1 MENFDIAGLRAHE
14 VAQNFVMAINGA
26 FFVSRKVGVQ
36 PMPSDLEL
44 GKRNI
49 QTASYLFNKNLND
62 LINIYD
68 SGLDT
73 QVAQAR
79 LDSIAVQLIK
89 KGNNAITTGIANG
102 AARML
107 GNNAHGAMGHLVA
120 RAAQSV
126 DLSVVDSAGRNWK
139 DPSALVQTI
148 VRDFHYQREVE
159 ARIEQLKAEGA
170 RFFTVGNRGY
180 TLDLFQ
186 EVRHQ
191 LFHPNSNNL
200 PERFDV

>member
-44 GKRNI
+44 G
-49 QTASYLFNKNLND
+49 LND

-79 LDSIAVQLIK
+79 LDSITVQLIK

-170 RFFTVGNRGY
+170 HFFVVDNRGY

>member
-1 MENFDIAGLRAHE
+1 M
-14 VAQNFVMAINGA
+14 
-26 FFVSRKVGVQ
+26 SRKTGVQ

-44 GKRNI
+44 GKRNV
-49 QTASYLFNKNLND
+49 QTASYLFIKNLND
-62 LINIYD
+62 LINTYD
-68 SGLDT
+68 SGADT

-89 KGNNAITTGIANG
+89 KGNNAINTGIANG

-107 GNNAHGAMGHLVA
+107 GNNAHGAMGRLVA
-120 RAAQSV
+120 KAAQSL

-139 DPSALVQTI
+139 DPSKLVQTI
-148 VRDFHYQREVE
+148 VRDFYYQREVE
-159 ARIEQLKAEGA
+159 ARIKQMKADGA
-170 RFFTVGNRGY
+170 IFFVAGNRGY

-186 EVRHQ
+186 EVRAQ
-191 LFHPNSNNL
+191 LFHPNSTHL